1 MQISEKTGLL
11 PFIQSLKN
19 GLDSRIDTIGKK
31 LPRSIIIKILFTRAL
46 LTKPRLLLIEDCWS
60 GLERLEQENM
70 IKCLT
75 GSENSFTLIAVTND
89 ENFARICDKII
100 LLEDG
105 KLMVFG
111 NFESVSRTEVY
122 KKMFKKLSL

>member
-1 MQISEKTGLL
+1 
-11 PFIQSLKN
+11 
-19 GLDSRIDTIGKK
+19 
-31 LPRSIIIKILFTRAL
+31 
-46 LTKPRLLLIEDCWS
+46 LIEDCWS

-75 GSENSFTLIAVTND
+75 GYENSFTLIAVTND

-105 KLMVFG
+105 KLMVSG